1 MTMAFS
7 EYIRKVRRDLG
18 MSQQEFAKELNVSF
32 ASINRWENKQV
43 SPSNLAKKSFVDFCT
58 MREIQIPSEMFS
70 NDNNTG
76 E

>member
-7 EYIRKVRRDLG
+7 EYVRKIRRDLD
-18 MSQQEFAKELNVSF
+18 MSQQELAKELNVSF

-43 SPSNLAKKSFVDFCT
+43 SPSNLAKKSFTDFCT
-58 MREIQIPSEMFS
+58 KRKIQIPPEMLS
-70 NDNNTG
+70 IDDNTG